1 MSVPVMS
8 VKPAG
13 KVKPLKVDRA
23 VRTEIEWLLDRH
35 DGAPNFEMRRFTI
48 KPGGSIPE
56 HFHPDIEHEQYVLKG
71 RYRVGLG
78 KRVYEVKA
86 GDSIYIP
93 AGTRHWYKNSGKVSA
108 EFLCIIPK
116 VEKYDSIYVKE
127 GSK

>member
-1 MSVPVMS
+1 MS
-8 VKPAG
+8 VKPVG
-13 KVKPLKVDRA
+13 RTKPKKVDRA
-23 VRTEIEWLLDRH
+23 VKTEIEWLLDRH

-71 RYRVGLG
+71 KYRVGLG
-78 KRVYEVKA
+78 KKVYKVKA

-93 AGTRHWYKNSGKVSA
+93 PGTHHWYKNNGKENA

-116 VEKYDSIYVKE
+116 VEKYDSIYVEEE
-127 GSK
+127 GRK

>member
-1 MSVPVMS
+1 LS
-8 VKPAG
+8 VKRAG

-23 VRTEIEWLLDRH
+23 VKTEIEWLLDRH

-56 HFHPDIEHEQYVLKG
+56 HFHPDIEHEQYVLRG
-71 RYRVGLG
+71 TYMVGLG

-93 AGTRHWYKNSGKVSA
+93 AGTRHWYKNGGKESA
-108 EFLCIIPK
+108 EFLCIIPR
-116 VEKYDSIYVKE
+116 VEKYDSIYVEEE

>member
-1 MSVPVMS
+1 MS
-8 VKPAG
+8 VKPVG
-13 KVKPLKVDRA
+13 RTKPKKVDRA
-23 VRTEIEWLLDRH
+23 VKTEIEWLLGRH

-71 RYRVGLG
+71 KYRVGLG
-78 KRVYEVKA
+78 KKVYKVKA

-93 AGTRHWYKNSGKVSA
+93 PGTHHWYKNNGKENA

-116 VEKYDSIYVKE
+116 VEKYDSIYVEEEAGK
-127 GSK
+127 

>member
-1 MSVPVMS
+1 MS

-13 KVKPLKVDRA
+13 KVKSEKVDRA
-23 VRTEIEWLLDRH
+23 VKTEIEWLLDRH
-35 DGAPNFEMRRFTI
+35 DGAPNFEMRRFKI

-71 RYRVGLG
+71 KYRVGLG
-78 KRVYEVKA
+78 EKVYEVKA

-93 AGTRHWYKNSGKVSA
+93 AGTHHWYRNSGKESA

-116 VEKYDSIYVKE
+116 VEKYDSVYVEEE
-127 GSK
+127 GRK